1 MTHRFRFGV
10 IMKLP
15 LAGRTWAKSAKHVED
30 LGFSTLVVPDHFDDQ
45 LAVGP
50 ALADVAAATT
60 TLRLGA
66 LVYGNDYRHP
76 VMTAKEVATLD
87 VLSNGRVELGLG
99 AGWKR
104 IDYDEAGMPYD
115 RPGVRIDRMLESIE
129 IIQGLLSDG
138 PVTFAG
144 EHYTINGL
152 EGLPKPVQSHVPL
165 VIGGGGPR
173 MLRIAGRHADIVG
186 VNANLRSGEVG
197 LETMQDVLS
206 AERFDQKLQWV
217 REGAGDRFDQLEIN
231 ILLQSVQVTS
241 GGAATS
247 EALEATAALFA
258 QPASVIAEIPLT
270 LIGSPAEIADALRQ
284 RRERWGFS
292 YIVLQGDSDLDA
304 FSAVI
309 AELDGE

>member
-1 MTHRFRFGV
+1 MTHRFRFGT
-10 IMKLP
+10 IMKVPLP
-15 LAGRTWAKSAKHVED
+15 GRTWAQSARHVED

-50 ALADVAAATT
+50 ALADAAAATT
-60 TLRLGA
+60 DLRLGA
-66 LVYGNDYRHP
+66 FVYCNDYRHP
-76 VMTAKEVATLD
+76 VMVAKETATLD

-104 IDYDEAGMPYD
+104 VDYDESGMAYD
-115 RPGVRIDRMLESIE
+115 RPGLRIDRMLESLE
-129 IIQGLLSDG
+129 IIEGLLGDG
-138 PVTFAG
+138 PVDFEG
-144 EHYTINGL
+144 EHYTIKGL

-231 ILLQSVQVTS
+231 ILVQSTQITS
-241 GGAATS
+241 GGGATT
-247 EALEATAALFA
+247 EALEATAELFG
-258 QPASVIAEIPLT
+258 QPPSVVAEIPLT
-270 LIGSPAEIADALRQ
+270 LIGSPPEIADSLRR

-292 YIVLQGDSDLDA
+292 YMVLQGGNDLDA

>member
-15 LAGRTWAKSAKHVED
+15 LAGRTWAQSAKHVED

-104 IDYDEAGMPYD
+104 IDYDESGMPYD

-129 IIQGLLSDG
+129 IIQGLLGDG

-309 AELDGE
+309 SELDGE

>member
-1 MTHRFRFGV
+1 
-10 IMKLP
+10 MKLP
-15 LAGRTWAKSAKHVED
+15 LAGRTWAQSAKHVED

-104 IDYDEAGMPYD
+104 IDYDESGMPYD

-129 IIQGLLSDG
+129 IIQGLLGDG

-309 AELDGE
+309 SELDGE